1 MKGKGFAL
9 LLLLPFALFWVA
21 FQLAPLLW
29 IAINSF
35 WSDMNEAGDWITTP
49 IS

>member
-1 MKGKGFAL
+1 MKGKTLAT
-9 LLLLPFALFWVA
+9 LLLLPFAFFWVA

-35 WSDMNEAGDWITTP
+35 WSD
-49 IS
+49 